1 MNKYLANI
9 ILVLLVALLVSG
21 CVESEFHL
29 AKESRLPVWFE
40 APDGMQRG
48 DLDVVLTYYTTG
60 PADLTLRDIRKG
72 KSISLKKI
80 KATNMHH
87 PEYWVWAQK
96 DWPERSHPGYVVL
109 SVGDISEIIE
119 HRKMEPIFYVSDES
133 AVQNTI
139 KGENTHNKRLQID
152 TATPRD

>member
-1 MNKYLANI
+1 MNKSFSNI
-9 ILVLLVALLVSG
+9 LFILLIAWFVSG

-40 APDGMQRG
+40 IPDGMQREE
-48 DLDVVLTYYTTG
+48 LDVVLTYYTSG
-60 PADLTLRDIRKG
+60 PADLVLRDIRKG
-72 KSISLKKI
+72 KSLKRI
-80 KATNMHH
+80 KAKNIHH

-96 DWPERSHPGYVVL
+96 DWPKRSHPAYVVL

-133 AVQNTI
+133 SVQISINS
-139 KGENTHNKRLQID
+139 ENTHNKRLQID
-152 TATPRD
+152 AAMPRD